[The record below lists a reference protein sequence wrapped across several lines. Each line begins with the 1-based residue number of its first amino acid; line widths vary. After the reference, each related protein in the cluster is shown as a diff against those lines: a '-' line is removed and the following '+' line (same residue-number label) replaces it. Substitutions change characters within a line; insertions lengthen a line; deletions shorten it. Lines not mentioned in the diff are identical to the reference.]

1 MIFTAKLV
9 QMSAMCKKK
18 TDFIF
23 AYSRVQPN
31 LSKISANE
39 RNVQGGAGVL
49 LTAYSALSFF
59 VVNNFQM

>member
-1 MIFTAKLV
+1 
-9 QMSAMCKKK
+9 MSVMCKKK
-18 TDFIF
+18 TDFLF

-39 RNVQGGAGVL
+39 RNVQGEAGFL
-49 LTAYSALSFF
+49 LMAYSALRFF